1 MSKSK
6 KAGFRLRIDF
16 TYDHTSGLYYANLE
30 NGATI
35 PVSRNDVGGKLENT
49 LNLFRRGVIA
59 IEHPDERRPGVDT
72 SKDADLIRE
81 AEALG
86 MVQVVGVIKS
96 PDLDLSLL
104 DDDDIDVDFIEE

>member
-1 MSKSK
+1 MRKAK
-6 KAGFRLRIDF
+6 KTGFRLRIDF

-30 NGATI
+30 NGAVI

-59 IEHPDERRPGVDT
+59 IEHPDQHRTKADH
-72 SKDADLIRE
+72 SNDAELIRQ
-81 AEALG
+81 AEELG

-96 PDLDLSLL
+96 PEINLDLL
-104 DDDDIDVDFIEE
+104 DEVNLDLIGE